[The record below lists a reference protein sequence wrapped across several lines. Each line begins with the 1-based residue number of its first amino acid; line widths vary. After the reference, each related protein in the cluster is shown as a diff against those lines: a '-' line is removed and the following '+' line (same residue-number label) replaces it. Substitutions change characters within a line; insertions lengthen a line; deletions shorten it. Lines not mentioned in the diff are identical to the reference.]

1 MVSHLMSH
9 YKMDPKNFLINK
21 MSEIQSVGHF
31 LRTSTGYRVT
41 RQGYV
46 LIDK

>member
-1 MVSHLMSH
+1 
-9 YKMDPKNFLINK
+9 

-41 RQGYV
+41 RIKRVMWLVDRIGE
-46 LIDK
+46 K

>member
-1 MVSHLMSH
+1 
-9 YKMDPKNFLINK
+9 

-41 RQGYV
+41 SPEGYV
-46 LIDK
+46 VSR